1 MTLTDPTALLV
12 IDVQR
17 GFDDPAWGPRD
28 NPACEAN
35 IAALLGA
42 WRDRGWPVVFVR
54 HDSTEDGSPLQP
66 GQSGNDFK
74 SVVTGDPDLLVAKST
89 NSAFY
94 GTPDLR
100 AWLDDRGLRGVAV
113 TGITTNH
120 CCETTAR
127 MAGNL
132 GYDVSFVIDATH
144 CFDRTGPDGGRL
156 DAATISRVTAA
167 NLHGEFADVVT
178 TESVLDR
185 VRSADAGI

>member
-1 MTLTDPTALLV
+1 MTLTEPTALLV

-17 GFDDPAWGPRD
+17 GFDDPVWGPRD

-35 IAALLGA
+35 ISALLDA
-42 WRDRGWPVVFVR
+42 WRERGWPVVFVR

-66 GQSGNDFK
+66 GRPGNEFK
-74 SVVTGDPDLLVAKST
+74 TAVTGEPDLLVTKST

-100 AWLDDRGLRGVAV
+100 AWLDEQGLGSVAV

-132 GYDVSFVIDATH
+132 GYRVSFVIDATH
-144 CFDRTGPDGGRL
+144 CFDRAGPDGGLL

-178 TESVLDR
+178 TRSVLADL
-185 VRSADAGI
+185 SARTGA